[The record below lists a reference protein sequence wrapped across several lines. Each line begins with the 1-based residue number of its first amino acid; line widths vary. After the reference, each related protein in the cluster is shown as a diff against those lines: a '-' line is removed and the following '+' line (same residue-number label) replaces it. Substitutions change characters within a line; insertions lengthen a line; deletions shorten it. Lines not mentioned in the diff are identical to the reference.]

1 MLWCHLEGGGRFSR
15 SNSTVDFC
23 DFFLRDLLRKN
34 KIFLRI
40 FDFLLPSVC
49 SFSVSCQTQNR
60 DRGTLNFTY
69 FRWWKLWFF
78 FCEITRSSFFV
89 KKEPKKI
96 RDYVF
101 WFFNC
106 FSLWTFLFEIGGG
119 DKFVCVKKKIG
130 GIRVRNFNFHQDS
143 SRSILRDNKR
153 DFCT

>member
-78 FCEITRSSFFV
+78 FVKSPGVVSLSKRNQKRSETTYFDFLIVFPFELFFLRLGGEINS
-89 KKEPKKI
+89 
-96 RDYVF
+96 
-101 WFFNC
+101 
-106 FSLWTFLFEIGGG
+106 
-119 DKFVCVKKKIG
+119 CVSKKIG